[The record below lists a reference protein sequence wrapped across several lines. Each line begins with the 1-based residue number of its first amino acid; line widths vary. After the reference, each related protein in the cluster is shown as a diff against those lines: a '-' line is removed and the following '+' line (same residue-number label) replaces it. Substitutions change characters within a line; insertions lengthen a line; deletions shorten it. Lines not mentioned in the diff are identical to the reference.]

1 MLFHKVFRLNENL
14 IGNYDSC
21 PEKNSIAPI
30 EAAPCKAK
38 SGKMDRKKKTKPFA
52 EN

>member
-14 IGNYDSC
+14 IGNSDSY
-21 PEKNSIAPI
+21 PEKNSLAPI

-38 SGKMDRKKKTKPFA
+38 SGKKDNKNNQTFR
-52 EN
+52 